1 MALHENI
8 RARRTQLK
16 LSQEYV
22 AEKLGVSRK
31 TIAYR
36 IKLLKEKGII
46 QRVGSDKKG
55 YWKITDV

>member
-22 AEKLGVSRK
+22 AEKLGVSRQAVSK
-31 TIAYR
+31 W
-36 IKLLKEKGII
+36 ENG
-46 QRVGSDKKG
+46 VSHN
-55 YWKITDV
+55 

>member
-22 AEKLGVSRK
+22 AEKLGVSRQAVAK
-31 TIAYR
+31 WEAGKRAY
-36 IKLLKEKGII
+36 
-46 QRVGSDKKG
+46 GSQYG
-55 YWKITDV
+55 PAGRPV